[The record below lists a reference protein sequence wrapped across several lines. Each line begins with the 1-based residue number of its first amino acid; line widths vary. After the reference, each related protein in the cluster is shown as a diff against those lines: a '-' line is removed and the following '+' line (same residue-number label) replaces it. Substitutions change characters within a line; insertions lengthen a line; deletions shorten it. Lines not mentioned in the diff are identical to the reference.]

1 MRTFISYGVACAA
14 LSVGVLIA
22 SCGPASAATNLTKNG
37 SFEVP
42 AVPAGD
48 FRLFSTGQAFSGW
61 RVVGVKGNVAVI
73 SGKYQGGGITFNA
86 QAGAQWMDL
95 TGLESNLATGVA
107 QSFATTR
114 GTEYHLTFW
123 VGNVYNPGGAFG
135 VSSTIKAYVHG
146 VRVAGE
152 HRLLAGLPEH
162 VREPPQAE
170 PVDQARCHQVADQ
183 GDAADGAQ
191 RVAGLA
197 LERADLLDWPVLGQ
211 LGVVP
216 GERPGQGRRE
226 HKLGEAV

>member
-123 VGNVYNPGGAFG
+123 VGNVYNPGGPFG
-135 VSSTIKAYVHG
+135 VSSAVKVYVDGVRKLTATNSLHPANHRQAWKEFALTIKATSSRTTISFING
-146 VRVAGE
+146 DPKTDNSNGLDSVR
-152 HRLLAGLPEH
+152 LT
-162 VREPPQAE
+162 
-170 PVDQARCHQVADQ
+170 
-183 GDAADGAQ
+183 
-191 RVAGLA
+191 
-197 LERADLLDWPVLGQ
+197 
-211 LGVVP
+211 
-216 GERPGQGRRE
+216 
-226 HKLGEAV
+226 

>member
-14 LSVGVLIA
+14 LAVGVLMA

-61 RVVGVKGNVAVI
+61 RVVGAKGNVAVI

-123 VGNVYNPGGAFG
+123 VGNVYNPGGPFG
-135 VSSTIKAYVHG
+135 VSSTIKVYVNG
-146 VRVAGE
+146 VRKLTATNSLHPAN
-152 HRLLAGLPEH
+152 HRQAWKEFALTIKATSGRITISFINGDPRTDNSNGLDS
-162 VREPPQAE
+162 VR
-170 PVDQARCHQVADQ
+170 
-183 GDAADGAQ
+183 
-191 RVAGLA
+191 LT
-197 LERADLLDWPVLGQ
+197 
-211 LGVVP
+211 
-216 GERPGQGRRE
+216 
-226 HKLGEAV
+226 

>member
-123 VGNVYNPGGAFG
+123 VGNVYNPGGPFG
-135 VSSTIKAYVHG
+135 VGSTVKVYVNG
-146 VRVAGE
+146 VRKLTATNSLHPAN
-152 HRLLAGLPEH
+152 HRQAWKEFALTFKATSGRTTISFINGDPRTDNSNGLDS
-162 VREPPQAE
+162 VR
-170 PVDQARCHQVADQ
+170 
-183 GDAADGAQ
+183 
-191 RVAGLA
+191 LT
-197 LERADLLDWPVLGQ
+197 
-211 LGVVP
+211 
-216 GERPGQGRRE
+216 
-226 HKLGEAV
+226 

>member
-61 RVVGVKGNVAVI
+61 RVVGAKGNVAVI

-123 VGNVYNPGGAFG
+123 VGNVYNPGGPFG
-135 VSSTIKAYVHG
+135 VSSTIKVYVNG
-146 VRVAGE
+146 VRKLTATNSLHPAN
-152 HRLLAGLPEH
+152 HRQAWKEFALTIKATSGRTTISFINGDPRTDNSNGLDS
-162 VREPPQAE
+162 VR
-170 PVDQARCHQVADQ
+170 
-183 GDAADGAQ
+183 
-191 RVAGLA
+191 LT
-197 LERADLLDWPVLGQ
+197 
-211 LGVVP
+211 
-216 GERPGQGRRE
+216 
-226 HKLGEAV
+226 

>member
-22 SCGPASAATNLTKNG
+22 SCGPASATTNLTKNG

-123 VGNVYNPGGAFG
+123 VGNVYNPGGPFG
-135 VSSTIKAYVHG
+135 VSSTIKVYVNG
-146 VRVAGE
+146 VRKLTATNSLHPAN
-152 HRLLAGLPEH
+152 HRQAWKEFALTIKATSSRTTISFINGDPRTDNSNGLDS
-162 VREPPQAE
+162 VR
-170 PVDQARCHQVADQ
+170 
-183 GDAADGAQ
+183 
-191 RVAGLA
+191 LT
-197 LERADLLDWPVLGQ
+197 
-211 LGVVP
+211 
-216 GERPGQGRRE
+216 
-226 HKLGEAV
+226 